1 MKLSKLAVL
10 SFLILMY
17 ATLGLFILKYL
28 LPFVIGF
35 IPEEE
40 TILSELFEPVNT
52 FSIIL
57 NVILII
63 NTILNII
70 IAIHI
75 FKQNNLE
82 NARNSM
88 KKIKLYL
95 IPYWVINFIFSLT
108 ITGVTLFMGGIIMGF
123 IFLIQTYLLFIATSC
138 YSISFLGILLKNKK
152 ISLKSFII
160 HLLLQFCFVMD
171 IIDTIYLLRK
181 YKNNVVEQDVIKSC
195 S

>member
-17 ATLGLFILKYL
+17 ATLGLFIFRYVS
-28 LPFVIGF
+28 PFVVDI
-35 IPEEE
+35 ISEEE
-40 TILSELFEPVNT
+40 KLFKASP

-57 NVILII
+57 NVILVI
-63 NTILNII
+63 NAILNII
-70 IAIHI
+70 IAIRI
-75 FKQNNLE
+75 FRQNNLE
-82 NARNSM
+82 DARRSM

-95 IPYWVINFIFSLT
+95 IPYWVINFIFSLILT
-108 ITGVTLFMGGIIMGF
+108 SALLIVGVILGLIFII
-123 IFLIQTYLLFIATSC
+123 QAYLLLIATSC

-181 YKNNVVEQDVIKSC
+181 YKNNVVEQEVIKSC